1 MSSTIVISGASGFIG
16 SKLAIRAN
24 ELGYSVVNLDL
35 LDRTIPGTQTRICDI
50 RDPKSVADNFPPD
63 ATSVFHLAGLTSV
76 LQSKLNPQGVF
87 DSNVVGT
94 QNLLEAARTNDVES
108 FIFASTNAVVGNT
121 EIDRIDEFQPLNPL
135 TPYGATKAA
144 SEMLLS
150 SYEGSYDIRASSMRL
165 TNVYGQDM
173 FAKDSIMP
181 RIMRAL
187 LGGAP
192 LEVYGD
198 GEQWRDFVFAS
209 DVVDAFFM
217 ALDRKITGPLTI
229 GFGES
234 FTVREII
241 QTVEEVT
248 GLKVPRITGPAKVGE
263 MRGVRVNISKAKSL
277 GFTPKVNLRAGI
289 SALWQD
295 FKTKA

>member
-1 MSSTIVISGASGFIG
+1 
-16 SKLAIRAN
+16 
-24 ELGYSVVNLDL
+24 
-35 LDRTIPGTQTRICDI
+35 
-50 RDPKSVADNFPPD
+50 
-63 ATSVFHLAGLTSV
+63 
-76 LQSKLNPQGVF
+76 
-87 DSNVVGT
+87 
-94 QNLLEAARTNDVES
+94 
-108 FIFASTNAVVGNT
+108 
-121 EIDRIDEFQPLNPL
+121 
-135 TPYGATKAA
+135 
-144 SEMLLS
+144 
-150 SYEGSYDIRASSMRL
+150 
-165 TNVYGQDM
+165 
-173 FAKDSIMP
+173 MP